1 MATIPYALIKGRV
14 LQAKPF
20 PTHGHTRPHYHLL
33 IDSSGDRFDVA
44 VNIVS
49 EDPHVADVRVLY
61 AIKKGLTPRT
71 AATLKGLAEGV
82 SNLPQGS
89 PVRLDYVSDG
99 LVTRDAMSPLP
110 LYNPGSARHGGG
122 TYAIMDLVGKAVG
135 NTGITAYCFGHRYD
149 PSRKPDP
156 TWGFAPDDGVHNIH
170 MNQGNA
176 PNNHGNENGRHQDG
190 ALWLHDEAS
199 DSWSAVY
206 VAFQTQS
213 WDNGPDG
220 FPIGAGRRMTTAAST

>member
-1 MATIPYALIKGRV
+1 MANIPYALIKGRV

-20 PTHGHTRPHYHLL
+20 PTHGRVRPHYHLL
-33 IDSSGDRFDVA
+33 IEASGDRYDVA

-61 AIKKGLTPRT
+61 AIKQGFTPKT
-71 AATLKGLAEGV
+71 AATLAGLAEGA

-89 PVRLDYVSDG
+89 PLRLDYVSDG
-99 LVTRDAMSPLP
+99 LVTRDDMVLLP
-110 LYNPGSARHGGG
+110 LYANGNARQGGG
-122 TYAIMDLVGKAVG
+122 SDAIMDLVDQAAG
-135 NTGITAYCFGHRYD
+135 NANVTVYAFGHRYD
-149 PSRKPDP
+149 PSSKPDP

-176 PNNHGNENGRHQDG
+176 PNDHGNENGRHQDG

-220 FPIGAGRRMTTAAST
+220 FPVGAGRRMTTAAAT